1 MVAQRELYP
10 HEWRHRLK
18 YVPFLMATGIGLA
31 VTNTKAVIEALVGKQ
46 TEFVRTPKYRLE
58 VREEGWE
65 GKKYVRRRA
74 GWIPIIELCL
84 AGYFL
89 FTLIY
94 SLTMENYLTTPFLL
108 LFFMGYSYMGTMSL
122 FQTPLRRLAN
132 ALPALL
138 RPRSVEPAT

>member
-1 MVAQRELYP
+1 
-10 HEWRHRLK
+10 
-18 YVPFLMATGIGLA
+18 MATGIGLA
-31 VTNTKAVIEALVGKQ
+31 VTNSKAVIEAIIGRQ
-46 TEFVRTPKYRLE
+46 TEFVRTPKYHLQGGS
-58 VREEGWE
+58 EGWE

-74 GWIPIIELCL
+74 GWIPIIELGL

-94 SLTMENYLTTPFLL
+94 SLTMENYLTTPFLM
-108 LFFMGYSYMGTMSL
+108 LFLMGYAYMGTMSL

-138 RPRSVEPAT
+138 RPRSVEHAT